1 MPRVRIS
8 FDHLVGAPKHRKGDA
23 DAEELGSSRIDNKR
37 EIRRLLDRKLA
48 GRRAAENSRNQL
60 RDTLV
65 EVHTPR
71 TVANKAAACGHVA
84 PLAGGGNARLTCQ
97 SREDVSVS
105 IKPGVSG

>member
-23 DAEELGSSRIDNKR
+23 EAEFLGSSRVDNKL

-65 EVHTPR
+65 QVYSSR
-71 TVANKAAACGHVA
+71 AVANKAAACGSPHSQAVA
-84 PLAGGGNARLTCQ
+84 MPVSRANRARM
-97 SREDVSVS
+97 SR
-105 IKPGVSG
+105 